1 MGIVYRVDEEA
12 GIVFATWT
20 GEITADVLGDFY
32 RLVLSDKAALSIRRS
47 VTNIQEAKLLFTGE
61 EFGSLIR
68 TIVVPI
74 LKDLGWTTAIVV
86 KERDM
91 LQWGVSRQYQ
101 AFAHRYSKDSIF
113 TDEASAIAYL
123 KGTEKAPLATCS
135 TPPPAS

>member
-20 GEITADVLGDFY
+20 GEITADVLGDY
-32 RLVLSDKAALSIRRS
+32 HRLVLNDKAALRIRRD
-47 VTNIQEAKLLFTGE
+47 VTNVQEANLLFTGE
-61 EFGSLIR
+61 EFESLIR
-68 TIVVPI
+68 TFVMPI

-86 KERDM
+86 KEKD
-91 LQWGVSRQYQ
+91 LVQWGVSRQYQ